1 MNFLDMDEQIYSDK
15 QSVDLNTEQITGSSE
30 ASDSAF
36 ADTLA
41 DILARAEKED
51 LSVEEAFAVLEQIVQ
66 NMEDERISL
75 ESASSATAAGGLTA
89 SKRKFRCSAAKA
101 KPPWKRNDN
110 LPRRRPSP
118 HGSGMT
124 NKKIK

>member
-75 ESASSATAAGGLTA
+75 EDSFSCYEAGIRLV
-89 SKRKFRCSAAKA
+89 RYCSG
-101 KPPWKRNDN
+101 RID
-110 LPRRRPSP
+110 RVE
-118 HGSGMT
+118 
-124 NKKIK
+124 KKVQMLRGEGQAPLEEE

>member
-51 LSVEEAFAVLEQIVQ
+51 LSVL
-66 NMEDERISL
+66 
-75 ESASSATAAGGLTA
+75 
-89 SKRKFRCSAAKA
+89 
-101 KPPWKRNDN
+101 
-110 LPRRRPSP
+110 
-118 HGSGMT
+118 
-124 NKKIK
+124 